1 MHNKSTQK
9 GFTLIELIVVIVI
22 LGILAATAAPKFID
36 ISSDAKKARHDAL
49 SAAIKAAANLAFSKC
64 LVNSSCSQSGES
76 TVNIGGGVTVDML
89 NGWPKADHL
98 TGIGLLIDQDFA
110 VEVRSEGA
118 ANGGAYTS
126 WLISW
131 PDRKGLWYT
140 QDCTVTY
147 SNYGLIEPQ
156 INNSTAF
163 SDVCEN

>member
-1 MHNKSTQK
+1 MYKRKKQQ
-9 GFTLIELIVVIVI
+9 GFTLIELVVVIVI
-22 LGILAATAAPKFID
+22 LGILAVTAAPKFID

-49 SAAIKAAANLAFSKC
+49 SGSIKSAANLAFSKC
-64 LVNSSCSQSGES
+64 LVSSSCSQSGDS
-76 TVNIGGGVTVDML
+76 TIDIGGVTVEML
-89 NGWPKADHL
+89 NGWPRADED

-131 PDRKGLWYT
+131 PDKKGLWWK

-147 SNYGLIEPQ
+147 SNYGSIDPQ
-156 INNSTAF
+156 VNASTAF

>member
-1 MHNKSTQK
+1 MYNRKKQQ
-9 GFTLIELIVVIVI
+9 GFTLIELVVVIVI
-22 LGILAATAAPKFID
+22 LGILAVTAAPKFID

-49 SAAIKAAANLAFSKC
+49 SGSIKSAANLAFSKC
-64 LVNSSCSQSGES
+64 LVSSSCSQSGDS
-76 TVNIGGGVTVDML
+76 TIDIDGVTVEML
-89 NGWPKADHL
+89 NGWPRADED

-131 PDRKGLWYT
+131 PDGLWWQ

-147 SNYGLIEPQ
+147 SNYGSIDPQ
-156 INNSTAF
+156 VNASTAF
-163 SDVCEN
+163 SDVCKN

>member
-1 MHNKSTQK
+1 MS
-9 GFTLIELIVVIVI
+9 
-22 LGILAATAAPKFID
+22 
-36 ISSDAKKARHDAL
+36 
-49 SAAIKAAANLAFSKC
+49 
-64 LVNSSCSQSGES
+64 SSCSQSGES
-76 TVNIGGGVTVDML
+76 TVDIGGGVTVEML
-89 NGWPKADHL
+89 NGWPKADED

-131 PDRKGLWYT
+131 PNRTGLWWN

-147 SNYGLIEPQ
+147 SNYGSVDPQ
-156 INNSTAF
+156 INASTAF

>member
-1 MHNKSTQK
+1 MYNRKKQQ
-9 GFTLIELIVVIVI
+9 GFTLIELVVVIVI
-22 LGILAATAAPKFID
+22 LGILAVTAAPKFID

-49 SAAIKAAANLAFSKC
+49 SGAIKSAANLAFSKC
-64 LVNSSCSQSGES
+64 LVSSSCSQSGDS
-76 TVNIGGGVTVDML
+76 TIDIGGVTVEML
-89 NGWPKADHL
+89 NGWPRADED

-118 ANGGAYTS
+118 ANGGAYTA

-131 PDRKGLWYT
+131 PDKKGLWWK

-147 SNYGLIEPQ
+147 SNYGSIDPQ
-156 INNSTAF
+156 VNASTAF

>member
-22 LGILAATAAPKFID
+22 LGILAVTAAPKFID

-49 SAAIKAAANLAFSKC
+49 SGSIKSAANLAFSKC
-64 LVNSSCSQSGES
+64 LVNSSCSQSGDS
-76 TVNIGGGVTVDML
+76 TIDIGGVTVEML
-89 NGWPKADHL
+89 NGWPRADED

-110 VEVRSEGA
+110 VEVRSEVKVG
-118 ANGGAYTS
+118 GGAYTS

-131 PDRKGLWYT
+131 PGKNGRWWQ

-147 SNYGLIEPQ
+147 SNYGSIEPQ
-156 INNSTAF
+156 VNNSTAF

>member
-22 LGILAATAAPKFID
+22 LGILAVTAAPKFID

-49 SAAIKAAANLAFSKC
+49 SGSIKSAANLAFSKC
-64 LVNSSCSQSGES
+64 LVSSSCSQSGES
-76 TVNIGGGVTVDML
+76 TVDIGGGVTVDML
-89 NGWPKADHL
+89 NGWPKANHL

-110 VEVRSEGA
+110 VEVRSESG
-118 ANGGAYTS
+118 GSGAYTS

-131 PDRKGLWYT
+131 PGKNGRWWQ

-147 SNYGLIEPQ
+147 SNYGSIEPQ
-156 INNSTAF
+156 VNNSTAF

>member
-1 MHNKSTQK
+1 MYNKSTQK
-9 GFTLIELIVVIVI
+9 GFTLIELVVVIVI
-22 LGILAATAAPKFID
+22 LGILAVTAAPKFID

-49 SAAIKAAANLAFSKC
+49 SASIKSAANLGFSKC
-64 LVNSSCSQSGES
+64 LVSSSCSQSGDS
-76 TVNIGGGVTVDML
+76 TIDIGGVTVEML
-89 NGWPKADHL
+89 NGWPRADED

-110 VEVRSEGA
+110 VEVRSESA

-131 PDRKGLWYT
+131 PDKKGLWWK

-147 SNYGLIEPQ
+147 SNYGSNDPE
-156 INNSTAF
+156 INASTAF

>member
-1 MHNKSTQK
+1 MYNRKKQQ
-9 GFTLIELIVVIVI
+9 GFTLIELVVVIVI
-22 LGILAATAAPKFID
+22 LGILAVTAAPKFID

-49 SAAIKAAANLAFSKC
+49 SGSIKSAANLAFSKC
-64 LVNSSCSQSGES
+64 LVSSSCSQSGDS
-76 TVNIGGGVTVDML
+76 TIDIGGVTVEML
-89 NGWPKADHL
+89 NGWPRADED

-131 PDRKGLWYT
+131 PDKKGLWWK

-147 SNYGLIEPQ
+147 SNYGSIDPQ
-156 INNSTAF
+156 VNASTAF

>member
-9 GFTLIELIVVIVI
+9 GFTLIELIIVIVI
-22 LGILAATAAPKFID
+22 LGILAVTAAPKFID

-49 SAAIKAAANLAFSKC
+49 SASIKTAASLAFSKC
-64 LVNSSCSQSGES
+64 LVSSSCSQSGES
-76 TVNIGGGVTVDML
+76 TVDIGGGVTVEML
-89 NGWPKADHL
+89 NGWPKAHQD
-98 TGIGLLIDQDFA
+98 TGIGLLIEQDFA
-110 VEVRSEGA
+110 VEVRSES
-118 ANGGAYTS
+118 NSSGAYTS

-131 PDRKGLWYT
+131 PDRKGLWWA

-147 SNYGLIEPQ
+147 SNYGSIEPQ